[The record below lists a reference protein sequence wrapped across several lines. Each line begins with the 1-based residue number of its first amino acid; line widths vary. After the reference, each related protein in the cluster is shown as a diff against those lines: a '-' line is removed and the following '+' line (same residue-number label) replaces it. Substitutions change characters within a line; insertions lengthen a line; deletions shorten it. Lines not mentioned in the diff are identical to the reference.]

1 MSKRIRVAVLFGG
14 RSGEHEVSL
23 ASARSIMKALDPK
36 RYEVLP
42 VGITRSGRWLAGE
55 NSMQELMTLAEEK
68 YLPSDT
74 RLQDIEKAVITVKKE
89 LTLRERV
96 PSQAM
101 IGHADV
107 VFPVLHGPFGEDG
120 TIQGLLE
127 IAGLPYVGSGV
138 TGSAVGM
145 DKILMKAVFIN
156 AGLPVLPYLGLTR
169 HQWKQKRDSVL
180 ERIESSFAYPIFVK
194 PANLGSSVGISKAR
208 TRDELEEAL
217 NLAALYDRRLIVEQ
231 GLERPREIELSV
243 LGNDE
248 PLVSIAGEIIPNDK
262 YEFYDY
268 ESKYTSDQA
277 DLLIPAPL
285 SEEQSLA
292 VQKMAIQ
299 AFQVVD
305 AAGLSR
311 VDFLMDRDT
320 ERFYINEL
328 NTMPGFTITS
338 MYPKLWEASGLPY
351 PQLLQKLIEL
361 AFERHQERNRG
372 KDGALDGNYDT
383 STR

>member
-1 MSKRIRVAVLFGG
+1 MSKPIRIAVLFGG

-36 RYEVLP
+36 LYEVLP
-42 VGITRSGRWLAGE
+42 VGITREGQWLGGE
-55 NSMQELMTLAEEK
+55 KSMQELIALAEQK
-68 YLPSDT
+68 YLQSDLALHQRLPSEA
-74 RLQDIEKAVITVKKE
+74 IIA
-89 LTLRERV
+89 
-96 PSQAM
+96 
-101 IGHADV
+101 HADV

-145 DKILMKAVFIN
+145 DKILMKAVFVN

-169 HQWKQKRDSVL
+169 HKWQQKPDSVL
-180 ERIESSFAYPIFVK
+180 QRIESSLAYPIFVK

-217 NLAALYDRRLIVEQ
+217 NFAALYDRRLIVEQ

-243 LGNDE
+243 LGNDQ
-248 PLVSIAGEIIPNDK
+248 PLVSIAGEIVPDEK

-268 ESKYTSDQA
+268 ESKYTAAQA

-285 SEEQSLA
+285 SKEQELT
-292 VQKMAIQ
+292 VQEMAIQ
-299 AFQVVD
+299 AFQAVD

-311 VDFLMDRDT
+311 VDFLMDRDSKL
-320 ERFYINEL
+320 FYINEL
-328 NTMPGFTITS
+328 NTMPGFTMTS

-351 PQLLQKLIEL
+351 SELLQKLIEL
-361 AFERHQERNRG
+361 AFERHQEQNRR
-372 KDGALDGNYDT
+372 KDK
-383 STR
+383 

>member
-55 NSMQELMTLAEEK
+55 NSMQELITLAEEK

-74 RLQDIEKAVITVKKE
+74 RLQDLEEAAITVKEE
-89 LTLRERV
+89 LSLRQRV
-96 PSQAM
+96 PSEAM

-169 HQWKQKRDSVL
+169 HQWEQKPASVL
-180 ERIESSFAYPIFVK
+180 QRIESSFAYPIFVK

-208 TRDELEEAL
+208 RRDELEEAL

-248 PLVSIAGEIIPNDK
+248 PLVSIAGEIVPDDK

-268 ESKYTSDQA
+268 ESKYTPDQA

-285 SEEQSLA
+285 SKEQSLA

-299 AFQVVD
+299 AFQAVD

-311 VDFLMDRDT
+311 VDFLMDRDS

-361 AFERHQERNRG
+361 AFERHQERNRR
-372 KDGALDGNYDT
+372 KDE
-383 STR
+383 